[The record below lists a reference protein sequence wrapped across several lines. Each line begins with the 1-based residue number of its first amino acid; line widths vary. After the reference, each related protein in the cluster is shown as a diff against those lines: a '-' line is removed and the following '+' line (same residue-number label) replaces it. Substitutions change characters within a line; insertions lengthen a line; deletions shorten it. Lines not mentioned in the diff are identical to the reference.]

1 MVKLKNEKCEVEI
14 SPHGAELTSFK
25 LASSGLEYI
34 WQGEQKYW
42 GRSAPNLFPIV
53 GRLQNDQYKYQGKK
67 YNMSQHG
74 FARDLLFSIVEETDQ
89 QVTFLL
95 KSNEETLRNYPF
107 EFDLKVSYELIEAS
121 LKVSYVVHS
130 LSEEMYFGIGGHP
143 GFNVPLVENTSFE
156 DYYLSFTP
164 SKSRTMLPLE
174 GPFIDLEH
182 ATLAQTNTDIVINR
196 EMFEKDALVLRTSGH
211 NTFRILSDATKH
223 GVEVSYRDAPF
234 VGFWSPYMTDAPFV
248 CIEPW
253 WGIADS
259 LEATGNIE
267 DKYGINCLKLNETFE
282 ASYTINVF

>member
-89 QVTFLL
+89 QVIFLL

-267 DKYGINCLKLNETFE
+267 DKYGINCLKSNETFE
-282 ASYTINVF
+282 ASYIINVF

>member
-89 QVTFLL
+89 EVTFLL